1 MGTSFVSISER
12 GFWMRD
18 GVLELW
24 LGLAALQIEE
34 PTADDSIAYSIRDQ
48 WLLASR
54 GYFGGC
60 VPDGIESAV
69 STQEVKKV
77 VTDAIEA
84 LRAKLVATPA
94 TIDHH
99 VLNLLGFGSPFE
111 DSVDTWRMIEVCDA
125 MRALLDGKITTDAS
139 STAFMPGCG
148 KEPIKSITAQR
159 ASRVADR

>member
-1 MGTSFVSISER
+1 MGTSFVSISKR

-24 LGLAALQIEE
+24 LRLAALQIEE
-34 PTADDSIAYSIRDQ
+34 PTADDSVAYSVRNQ

-69 STQEVKKV
+69 STQEGKKV

-84 LRAKLVATPA
+84 LRTKLVAAPA

-99 VLNLLGFGSPFE
+99 ALNLLGFGSPFLA
-111 DSVDTWRMIEVCDA
+111 SVDTWRMIEVCDA
-125 MRALLDGKITTDAS
+125 MRALLDGKITADAS

-148 KEPIKSITAQR
+148 KVPIQSPVPTR
-159 ASRVADR
+159 GNGT